1 MGCLVVSVGVCWCL
15 LVCCVPWRCH
25 GVVWGVSEGYLSG
38 IHRNWRRSD
47 VFGGYVGSQ
56 SLQYGAK
63 TLFRHSPE
71 RHNFCRL
78 TILRHSN
85 IKMVAYKLS
94 KNGWV
99 MPFLWF
105 LGLSEKNYS
114 SQLLW
119 ITLYQE
125 LTIEQQTIGAWQLLD
140 NYRWAW
146 LPWEWAVKPPQN
158 LPRGTTQGSPW
169 KAAPRVATRDQTALA
184 RLTHDKHTHK
194 QGDIFLCAYFRVFWQ
209 DSSKYVFSRCAVCMF
224 SHGWIISKDVQ
235 CVF

>member
-1 MGCLVVSVGVCWCL
+1 MVATTATLKRFNL
-15 LVCCVPWRCH
+15 FICH
-25 GVVWGVSEGYLSG
+25 LWDIKISKP
-38 IHRNWRRSD
+38 
-47 VFGGYVGSQ
+47 
-56 SLQYGAK
+56 QYEI
-63 TLFRHSPE
+63 FP
-71 RHNFCRL
+71 
-78 TILRHSN
+78 
-85 IKMVAYKLS
+85 KMVELCH
-94 KNGWV
+94 
-99 MPFLWF
+99 FLWF
-105 LGLSEKNYS
+105 LGFSEKNYS